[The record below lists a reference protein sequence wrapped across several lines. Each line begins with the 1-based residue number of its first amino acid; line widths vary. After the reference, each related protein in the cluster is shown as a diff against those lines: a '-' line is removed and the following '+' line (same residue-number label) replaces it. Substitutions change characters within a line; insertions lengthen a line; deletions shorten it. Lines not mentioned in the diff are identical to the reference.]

1 MKSGAKYQIVELPD
15 EVSIVD
21 TESNRPVIS
30 YPYEDNAELF
40 HQTMNA
46 NRECAR
52 LNGGQP

>member
-21 TESNRPVIS
+21 TESNRPVVS
-30 YPYEDNAELF
+30 YPYEDTAELF

-46 NRECAR
+46 TRECSR